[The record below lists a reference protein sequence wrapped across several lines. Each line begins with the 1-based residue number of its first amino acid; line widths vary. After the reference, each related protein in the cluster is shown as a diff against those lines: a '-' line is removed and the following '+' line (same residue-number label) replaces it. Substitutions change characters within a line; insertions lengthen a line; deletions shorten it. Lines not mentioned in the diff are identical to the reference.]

1 MHVGFLERKAVDADA
16 ALILKRRQKSECM
29 PKFFN
34 PQILNRDKGKQL
46 QDGDGAKWDKTR
58 QKLETVVRPPTAE
71 ETGKLRTRSSV
82 DL

>member
-46 QDGDGAKWDKTR
+46 QDGDGAK
-58 QKLETVVRPPTAE
+58 
-71 ETGKLRTRSSV
+71 
-82 DL
+82 